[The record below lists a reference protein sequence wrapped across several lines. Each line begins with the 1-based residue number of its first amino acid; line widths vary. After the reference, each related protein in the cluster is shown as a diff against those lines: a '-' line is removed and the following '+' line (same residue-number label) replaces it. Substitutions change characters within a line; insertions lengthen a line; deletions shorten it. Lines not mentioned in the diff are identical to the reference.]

1 MDKRCSEQFPRRLRI
16 FGSSDYRAIYGEGR
30 KIQSQRFVLFVRR
43 NDLGHPRLGI
53 TVSRK
58 VGKAVVRNRIKRLF
72 REVFRRAQT
81 EVPDSLDVVVN
92 ARQGCAGA
100 CYDSLRNE
108 FITAV
113 RRAGRPQA
121 KP

>member
-1 MDKRCSEQFPRRLRI
+1 MDKRCSERFPKRLRI

-81 EVPDSLDVVVN
+81 EVPNSLDVVVN

-108 FITAV
+108 FIAAV
-113 RRAGRPQA
+113 RRAGGPQA
-121 KP
+121 KS

>member
-1 MDKRCSEQFPRRLRI
+1 MDKRCSERFPRRLRI
-16 FGSSDYRAIYGEGR
+16 CGSSDYRAIYGDGQ
-30 KIQSQRFVLFVRR
+30 KIQSHRFVLFVRR

-72 REVFRRAQT
+72 REVFRRAQS
-81 EVPDSLDVVVN
+81 EVPDSVDVVVN

-100 CYDSLRNE
+100 CYDSLRDE
-108 FITAV
+108 FLAAV
-113 RRAGRPQA
+113 RKAGRLRA
-121 KP
+121 RS